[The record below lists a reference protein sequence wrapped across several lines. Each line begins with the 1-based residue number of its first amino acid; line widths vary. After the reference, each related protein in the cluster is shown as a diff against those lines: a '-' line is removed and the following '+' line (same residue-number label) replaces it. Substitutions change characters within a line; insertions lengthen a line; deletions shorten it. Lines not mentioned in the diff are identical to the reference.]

1 MAMYTCEIC
10 GYVYNEDQEDRK
22 WSKLPND
29 WACPLCTAPKD
40 CFKMSEEK
48 TESPKETST
57 SLEEERKDTSALK
70 INSSFAKKEDPQETN
85 MSIIHEM
92 AIEGHSR
99 IEAMCTS
106 KPVVSWDHILL
117 MGGQLA
123 HPPLQD
129 KAEVDTTTIIGKQ
142 AKKPMILDHA
152 VYVSHMSFG
161 ALSKEAKTALAIGSA
176 AVHTAQCSGEG
187 GILPVEMEN
196 SYRYIFEY
204 VPNKYSVTDE
214 NLRNSDAIEIKIGQG
229 SKPGMGG
236 HLPGE
241 KVTEEIAA
249 IRNKPLGQDVIS
261 PSKFDEIQ
269 TKDDLKAMVDE
280 LRTRSEGRPIGI
292 KIAAGRMEDDL
303 EWIQY
308 ANPDFITI
316 DGRGGATGASPK
328 YLKDNTTVPTLYA
341 LARARAYMD
350 KHGMKQELIMTGGFR
365 TSGEMIKALA
375 MGADAIAIASA
386 AMMAIGCQQY
396 RVCNNG
402 RCPMGIA
409 TQDPELRKNFDIEK
423 GAKRLENYLATLR
436 KELQSFARISG
447 HTSIHDLRKDD
458 LCTTSE
464 EISKY
469 TGIRHC

>member
-22 WSKLPND
+22 WSKLPSD

-48 TESPKETST
+48 TASPKEANI
-57 SLEEERKDTSALK
+57 SLEEEHKDTSALK

-280 LRTRSEGRPIGI
+280 LRTRSEGKPIGI

-464 EISKY
+464 EISNY